1 MSVPGMLFKILEDLI
16 DDDLKT
22 FQWFLT
28 LKPPVLDN
36 CKRIAKSQVV
46 NLSREDTVSR
56 IIESYGEASAVNLT
70 IEILRKMN
78 MNDAAEKLKKT
89 YAGAVNDESLQLTC
103 LVSFLSLFTCVFIDS
118 LHLYIFICRRK
129 YSCNSN
135 LPFLVVMPCL
145 ISVCYQMS
153 NVDKFKWYLNMSIVD
168 GCKPIPTSK
177 LEEANQQRT
186 VNVMIESYREA
197 PAVNLTVEILRKMN
211 MNNAAEELQKTY
223 AGDEFF
229 KLSES
234 PKSVSF
240 LSLFTSSMCQCPIPK
255 MS

>member
-89 YAGAVNDESLQLTC
+89 YAEGNTAATQTSPSASAPPTAPATISAQHGAVVIAPNITGSSTG
-103 LVSFLSLFTCVFIDS
+103 
-118 LHLYIFICRRK
+118 
-129 YSCNSN
+129 
-135 LPFLVVMPCL
+135 
-145 ISVCYQMS
+145 SV
-153 NVDKFKWYLNMSIVD
+153 NITIN
-168 GCKPIPTSK
+168 
-177 LEEANQQRT
+177 
-186 VNVMIESYREA
+186 
-197 PAVNLTVEILRKMN
+197 
-211 MNNAAEELQKTY
+211 
-223 AGDEFF
+223 
-229 KLSES
+229 
-234 PKSVSF
+234 KS
-240 LSLFTSSMCQCPIPK
+240 
-255 MS
+255 